1 MSIELKLPDG
11 SVKKVPEGTTGYEI
25 AREIS
30 PRLAKEALAVTVDGK
45 IRDLNAPLKEGGE
58 FKVHTFDTPEG
69 KYVFWHSSAHV
80 MAEAVQDLFPGTK
93 LAIGPPIDEGF
104 YYDFD
109 VEQPFSEDDLR
120 KIEERMAEIVAG
132 DYKFEKEI
140 VSREEA
146 LKRAQDNNE
155 PFKVALIEDLPEG
168 EISYYHHDHFS
179 DLCRGPHLPSTKPIK
194 AFRLL
199 SVAGAYWRGDEHNP
213 MLQRIYG
220 VSYPKKS
227 MLEDYLHRM
236 EEAKKRDHRKLGREL
251 GLFIISEETGGG
263 LPLWLPKG
271 ALMRHII
278 ENYWKEIHFARG
290 YELVISPHI
299 AKLDLWN
306 TSGHTGHFAEN
317 MYQPIEVDH
326 DQYQLKPMNCPF
338 HIMLYKESLH
348 SYRDLPLRWAELGTV
363 YRYERGG
370 VLHGLFRVRGFTQ
383 DDAHIFCTPDQLEA
397 EIIGVLN
404 LTEEI
409 LGAFGFNDYHIYLS
423 TRPEKAIGEPHQWEK
438 AEDSLR
444 KAMAVKGWEYDVDEG
459 GGAFY
464 GPKIDIKIRDAMK
477 REWQCTTV
485 QFDFNLPER
494 FDISY
499 VDSDGEH
506 KRPYMV
512 HRAIFGSL
520 ERFFGVLIEHFGG
533 FFPLWIAPVQ
543 ARILPITDEQHEYGR
558 KVLEQL
564 KAAGI
569 RAELDDRSEKVGY
582 KIREAETH
590 KVPYML
596 IVGGKEVEKDQVS
609 LRRHGQGD
617 MGIFSVQDV
626 IDRLIKEIDRRT
638 LPADVDGQ
646 ES

>member
-1 MSIELKLPDG
+1 MAIELKLPDG
-11 SVKKVPEGTTGYEI
+11 SVRSVPEGTTGYEI
-25 AREIS
+25 AKEIS

-45 IRDLNAPLKEGGE
+45 IVDLNAPLKEGGE

-69 KYVFWHSSAHV
+69 RWVFWHSSAHV

-109 VEQPFSEDDLR
+109 VEKPFSEEDLR
-120 KIEERMAEIVAG
+120 RIEERMAEIVAG
-132 DYKFEKEI
+132 DFRFEKEV
-140 VSREEA
+140 VSRDEA
-146 LKRAQDNNE
+146 LKRARDNNE
-155 PFKVALIEDLPEG
+155 PFKIELINDLPEG

-194 AFRLL
+194 AFKLL

-227 MLEDYLHRM
+227 MLEDFLHRM
-236 EEAKKRDHRKLGREL
+236 EEAKKRDHRKLGKEL
-251 GLFIISEETGGG
+251 GLFVITDETGGG

-278 ENYWKEIHFARG
+278 ENYWKNIHLERG

-299 AKLDLWN
+299 AKLDLWH

-317 MYQPIEVDH
+317 MYKPMEVDNE
-326 DQYQLKPMNCPF
+326 QYQIKPMNCPF

-383 DDAHIFCTPDQLEA
+383 DDAHIFCTPEQLED
-397 EIIGVLN
+397 EVIGVLN

-423 TRPEKAIGEPHQWEK
+423 TRPEKAIGEQHQWEK

-444 KAMAVKGWEYDVDEG
+444 KAMAGKGWEFDVDEG

-494 FDISY
+494 FDIHY
-499 VDSDGEH
+499 VDKDGEY

-533 FFPLWIAPVQ
+533 FFPLWIAPEQV
-543 ARILPITDEQHEYGR
+543 RVLPITDAQHYYGR
-558 KVLEQL
+558 KVTAEL

-569 RAELDDRSEKVGY
+569 RAELDQRSEKVGY
-582 KIREAETH
+582 KIREAETQ

-596 IVGGKEVEKDQVS
+596 IVGGKEVENNQVS
-609 LRRHGQGD
+609 LRRHGEGD
-617 MGIFSVQDV
+617 IGTFSVADV
-626 IDRLIKEIDRRT
+626 IERFKQEIENRT
-638 LPADVDGQ
+638 LPGQ
-646 ES
+646 VESSAG